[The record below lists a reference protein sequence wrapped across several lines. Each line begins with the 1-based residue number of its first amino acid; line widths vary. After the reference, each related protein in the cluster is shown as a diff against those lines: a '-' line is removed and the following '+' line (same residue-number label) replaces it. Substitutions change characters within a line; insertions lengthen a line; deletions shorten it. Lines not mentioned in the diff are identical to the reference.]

1 MPDDSRTALRRMV
14 PRGIRLAGSRW
25 MARRQSTRL
34 DHELAALAAGH
45 GTIVAGP
52 WLGEVGFELLYWVP
66 FLRWFAER
74 FAVRS
79 ERILVLSRGG
89 TQAWYSPFAGRYAD
103 VFDQVTPDTFRDQ
116 HDARVS
122 RLGEQKQTQLSEF
135 DRELIAGATSASR
148 VVSWSLLHPSSMYTL
163 FNPFWWGHLTTQW
176 VHRHARY
183 ARLLPP
189 PLSEMTL
196 PSEPYAAVKFYY
208 NECFPPTDRNRAFV
222 RDVTEALASRGPVVA
237 LHNGLRIDDHSG
249 ERVEARGVQHLP
261 EGLDPARN
269 LLVQSA
275 IVAGARE
282 FVGTYGGFSYLAPFY
297 GVRSTAFF
305 SNAAGF
311 SPRHLTM
318 ARDALT
324 SIGDRGLLEV
334 RDVTNGSGDG
344 H

>member
-1 MPDDSRTALRRMV
+1 MV

-25 MARRQSTRL
+25 IASRQSARL
-34 DHELAALAAGH
+34 DQQLAALAGGH

-74 FAVRS
+74 FAVPA

-89 TQAWYSPFAGRYAD
+89 TQAWYSPFAGQYAD

-116 HDARVS
+116 HDARVR
-122 RLGEQKQTQLSEF
+122 RLGEQKQTQLTEF
-135 DRELIAGATSASR
+135 DRELLAGATSSAR
-148 VVSWSLLHPSSMYTL
+148 IVSWSLLHPSSMYAL
-163 FNPFWWGHLTTQW
+163 FNPFWWGHLSTQW

-183 ARLLPP
+183 ARLQPP
-189 PLSEMTL
+189 PQSEATLSKMTLPEMRL

-222 RDVTEALASRGPVVA
+222 RDVTEALASVGPVVA
-237 LHNGLRIDDHSG
+237 LHSGLRIDDHAG
-249 ERVEARGVQHLP
+249 ERVEAHGVRHLP

-275 IVAGARE
+275 VVAGARE
-282 FVGTYGGFSYLAPFY
+282 FVGTYGGFSYLAPFS
-297 GVRSTAFF
+297 GVRSTAFY

-324 SIGDRGLLEV
+324 SIGDGGLLQV
-334 RDVTNGSGDG
+334 RDVVEGIGRG
-344 H
+344 Q